1 MNSLAKLPAQSTLQQ
16 KLRLLSADA
25 VQHSQPS
32 PMTERARTL
41 LSSCPAST
49 VVEGGVEYKR
59 TVFHDIYTVQFE
71 YELAGMRLGSF
82 VDLDLCENPTLL
94 DIKQAYG
101 ERTAITVILP
111 HVAALNAASS
121 ASNRMDQ
128 AAITLCCRD
137 IVSSFYYLGVA
148 EFCVFCHRMRSLK
161 YVTRRSDYVFG
172 ADTIMQGLNEFVR
185 DLNAERRSYERD
197 KQQNDTE
204 RYANAVSHEEAMAT
218 DEYKDTYRRI
228 TGSDPDGERPSLDSL
243 SESLASKFAVEDKKK
258 TKK

>member
-1 MNSLAKLPAQSTLQQ
+1 
-16 KLRLLSADA
+16 
-25 VQHSQPS
+25 
-32 PMTERARTL
+32 MTERARTL

-49 VVEGGVEYKR
+49 VVDGGVEYKR

-148 EFCVFCHRMRSLK
+148 EFCVFCQRMRALK

-197 KQQNDTE
+197 KNDTE

>member
-1 MNSLAKLPAQSTLQQ
+1 M
-16 KLRLLSADA
+16 
-25 VQHSQPS
+25 
-32 PMTERARTL
+32 
-41 LSSCPAST
+41 
-49 VVEGGVEYKR
+49 EGGVEYKR

-137 IVSSFYYLGVA
+137 IVCSFYYLGVA
-148 EFCVFCHRMRSLK
+148 EFCVFCQRMRSLK

-185 DLNAERRSYERD
+185 DLNAERRAYERD
-197 KQQNDTE
+197 KQQINEQTDTK
-204 RYANAVSHEEAMAT
+204 AMSHAEAMAT
-218 DEYKDTYRRI
+218 EEYKEAYRRI
-228 TGSDPDGERPSLDSL
+228 TQSDPPSSP
-243 SESLASKFAVEDKKK
+243 SSSIESLIVSLT
-258 TKK
+258 TKYSPPKPPKDPKVPKVPKAPTSPKVPKDSTVPNPTKVTTPPTVPNPQPTNLL